1 MTAIFAYLA
10 FYTYLCIV
18 NFKQP
23 MPQKLSS
30 LLADILRRANLD
42 PADPRFA
49 DMLSLTTEINDDV
62 HADITQALSGMLT
75 TEEARSNTD
84 LQRHFRQ
91 QSLNPVDTEIERWL
105 DELNAPEDIRT
116 EIAGQKNSYT
126 RLRRVLEKTRELEA
140 QKATANTAAEK
151 RSIQQK
157 IDELNTQLSTMQQQ
171 ADERIA
177 LAQKENEQRLT
188 DFALRSALTTR
199 KYANTKLS
207 PKENSDDARA
217 LLEAHLLS
225 KGATLQLDKDTQ
237 ALRLMSTSIPDQPYQ
252 ESGRMIDFNDFLDGF
267 LASKGVLQINDPV
280 TPRPSGT
287 TFLSH
292 IPAQGRIPA
301 SNIRAIAEMNV
312 G

>member
-1 MTAIFAYLA
+1 MS
-10 FYTYLCIV
+10 
-18 NFKQP
+18 
-23 MPQKLSS
+23 QKLSS
-30 LLADILRRANLD
+30 LLADILRRAKLD
-42 PADPRFA
+42 PADPRYA
-49 DMLSLTTEINDDV
+49 DMLSLTTEISEDT
-62 HADITQALSGMLT
+62 HHDISEAIAGMMT
-75 TEEARSNTD
+75 IDEARSHAD

-105 DELNAPEDIRT
+105 DELNAPDDIRT
-116 EIAGQKNSYT
+116 EVAGQKNSYT
-126 RLRRVLEKTRELEA
+126 RLRRVLEKTRELES

-157 IDELNTQLSTMQQQ
+157 IDDLSVQLSTAQQQ

-177 LAQKENEQRLT
+177 LAQQESDQRLT

-217 LLEAHLLS
+217 LLQAHLHS

-237 ALRLMSTSIPDQPYQ
+237 TLRLMSASAPDQPYQ
-252 ESGRMIDFNDFLDGF
+252 ESGRNIDFNDFLDGF

>member
-1 MTAIFAYLA
+1 
-10 FYTYLCIV
+10 
-18 NFKQP
+18 

-49 DMLSLTTEINDDV
+49 DMLSLNTEVSDDI
-62 HADITQALSGMLT
+62 HNDITQALSGMMT

-105 DELNAPEDIRT
+105 DELNAPDDIRA

-126 RLRRVLEKTRELEA
+126 RLRRILEKTRELEA
-140 QKATANTAAEK
+140 QKATTSNASEK
-151 RSIQQK
+151 RKIQQQ
-157 IDELNTQLSTMQQQ
+157 IDDLTVQLSTAQQQ
-171 ADERIA
+171 ADERVS
-177 LAQKENEQRLT
+177 LVQKESDQRLT
-188 DFALRSALTTR
+188 DFALRSALHSR
-199 KYANTKLS
+199 KYANTRLS
-207 PKENSDDARA
+207 PEENSNDARA
-217 LLEAHLLS
+217 LLEAYLLH
-225 KGATLQLDKDTQ
+225 KGAALRLDNNTQ
-237 ALRLMSTSIPDQPYQ
+237 TLRLMSASTPDQPYQ
-252 ESGRMIDFNDFLDGF
+252 EGGRMIDFNDFLDSS

-287 TFLSH
+287 TTFLTN

-301 SNIRAIAEMNV
+301 SNIRAIAEMTER
-312 G
+312 

>member
-1 MTAIFAYLA
+1 MS
-10 FYTYLCIV
+10 
-18 NFKQP
+18 
-23 MPQKLSS
+23 QKISS

-42 PADPRFA
+42 PSDPRYA
-49 DMLSLTTEINDDV
+49 DMLSLNTEISDDI
-62 HADITQALSGMLT
+62 HHDITGALGTMLT
-75 TEEARSNTD
+75 MDEARSNSD

-105 DELNAPEDIRT
+105 DELNATDDVRT

-126 RLRRVLEKTRELEA
+126 RLRRALEKTRELES
-140 QKATANTAAEK
+140 QKAAATTAAEK
-151 RSIQQK
+151 RSIQQQ
-157 IDELNTQLSTMQQQ
+157 IDTLTTQLNTAQQQ
-171 ADERIA
+171 ADERIQ
-177 LAQKENEQRLT
+177 LVQKESEQRLT
-188 DFALRSALTTR
+188 DFALRSALHAR

-207 PKENSDDARA
+207 PKENSEDARA

-225 KGATLQLDKDTQ
+225 KGATITLDKDTQ
-237 ALRLMSTSIPDQPYQ
+237 SLRLMSASAPDQPYQ

-301 SNIRAIAEMNV
+301 SNIRAIAEMDAR
-312 G
+312 